1 MRLLSAAA
9 SPSMAVPETTSPDRA
24 TRPMSIPYF
33 ACMLAIAAHFG
44 LPPRVL
50 PSIQRVEGGQVGMAH
65 KNANGTDDLGLM
77 QVNSR
82 WVPPL
87 ARYWGV
93 PEATMRGWL
102 TQDACFN
109 ITVAGALVHI
119 YLRES
124 KGDLLAAVRKYH
136 SHTPTLGLAYQ
147 AKVAGAA
154 RALFEG
160 GTAAAKP
167 R

>member
-1 MRLLSAAA
+1 
-9 SPSMAVPETTSPDRA
+9 
-24 TRPMSIPYF
+24 MSIPYF

-65 KNANGTDDLGLM
+65 RNTNGTEDLGLM
-77 QVNSR
+77 QVNSL

-87 ARYWGV
+87 ARYWRV

-102 TQDACFN
+102 MQDACFN
-109 ITVAGALVHI
+109 ITVAGAMVRL
-119 YLRES
+119 YLNES
-124 KGDLLAAVRKYH
+124 RGDLLAAVRKYH

-154 RALFEG
+154 RVLFESG
-160 GTAAAKP
+160 AAATKP
-167 R
+167 Q